1 MKNKKLS
8 RLHKKTY
15 RLDIK
20 DHRDFIVSVDGSIP
34 SFCSIQKYCP
44 PIKSDTCIRS
54 SMTHVVLSAVE
65 TTINLELCELANYPK
80 KRNSFIKEYMKD
92 NTHNFFSESLLYSQV
107 AKYEKNI
114 SYRGILEYLM
124 KENKIGNTNFSID
137 QFCRIQGSGVSSKYQ
152 NRKKIINSMK
162 YILSK
167 KIPIMGALKFP
178 REMLNYANGGI
189 IKENVKLDI
198 EYAVLFVGYIDNF
211 INGKGYFIFQ
221 NSWGKKWGDKGYGY
235 VSYRSMLRRR
245 CSDMW
250 IINRMSATTVVPG
263 YNFLDIKADVKIN
276 MNEIE
281 CVSDN
286 SLEHIENIENLE
298 VKKVNDKEHKNSEII
313 EI

>member
-15 RLDIK
+15 KLDIK
-20 DHRDFIVSVDGSIP
+20 DHRDFIVTAEGDFP

-44 PIKSDTCIRS
+44 PVKSDTGIRS

-65 TTINLELCELANYPK
+65 TTINVEMCELANYPR
-80 KRNSFIKEYMKD
+80 KRNSLIKEYMKD

-107 AKYEKNI
+107 AKYEKNV
-114 SYRGILEYLM
+114 SYREILEQMM
-124 KENKIGNTNFSID
+124 KENKIGNTTFSVG
-137 QFCRIQGSGVSSKYQ
+137 QFCRIEGSGLSSKFQ
-152 NRKKIINSMK
+152 DRKKIINSMK
-162 YILSK
+162 YVLSK

-178 REMLNYANGGI
+178 REMLNYTNGGI
-189 IKENVKLDI
+189 MKDNVKLDV

-211 INGKGYFIFQ
+211 NNGEGYFIFQ
-221 NSWGKKWGDKGYGY
+221 NSWGKRWGDKGYGY
-235 VSYRSMLRRR
+235 VSYRSMLTRR

-250 IINRMSATTVVPG
+250 IINRMTASTGISG
-263 YNFLDIKADVKIN
+263 YDFLDIQIGVKIN

-281 CVSDN
+281 CSSD
-286 SLEHIENIENLE
+286 SSVENLDVE
-298 VKKVNDKEHKNSEII
+298 DLENMKLEKKEYNDSEII